1 MCKDLK
7 LELLLDILFLVSV
20 SLLAL
25 VTQASL
31 EFGSAKV
38 IDATPDQNHNVT
50 NSNRLSASDNATI
63 KTFVNGSKMNSKNS
77 SLCSELMGSNISRM
91 LPCQEETPKV
101 APLDISPKAAPG
113 QLSNGSNSESN
124 FNPSAALIAR
134 DLSTIPPVDIKEYGV
149 TDISTEDLLMVLSLL
164 DPGNLTKVL
173 LNIPSEDLDTVRE
186 KISPKAFDNILDK
199 LPESE
204 KTDIN
209 NRLSSVH

>member
-1 MCKDLK
+1 
-7 LELLLDILFLVSV
+7 
-20 SLLAL
+20 
-25 VTQASL
+25 
-31 EFGSAKV
+31 
-38 IDATPDQNHNVT
+38 
-50 NSNRLSASDNATI
+50 
-63 KTFVNGSKMNSKNS
+63 
-77 SLCSELMGSNISRM
+77 RM
-91 LPCQEETPKV
+91 PHCQEETF
-101 APLDISPKAAPG
+101 KAQPHEI
-113 QLSNGSNSESN
+113 SNGSNSEGN

-199 LPESE
+199 LPERE